1 MIDTESLKNL
11 VIDMATTGLLTSY
24 VEGDDTVNEILAN
37 LPPVSNKRKK
47 LLEQSFDYDEK
58 PSIPKHWKWVRL
70 GEFSSYGDTPT
81 KILVD
86 SMKEQM
92 WILELEDIETGGKL
106 LVKKRFPDR
115 KPAGE
120 KTAFTKGQI
129 LYSKL
134 RPYLK
139 KVLVADEDG
148 ASTPELVSFDVFGG
162 VNSQYISYCLINS
175 YVDRMINKRSYGV
188 KMPRVDAGFMVNIP
202 IPLPPLLEQELIVKL
217 VETAFHEIDRIAD
230 LQQRYESDREILKGK
245 IIDAG
250 ICGKLTEQLPE
261 DGDAEELYAQIQ
273 EEKAKLIKDGKIK
286 KENPLPP
293 ISEDEI
299 PFEIPSNWKWCRL
312 QELVY
317 ILGDGIH
324 GTPHYDQCGEYYF
337 INGNNLSEGKIVL
350 KASTKRIG
358 EDEYLKYKKD
368 LNESTILVSI
378 NGTIGNL
385 AYYNNERII
394 LGKSACYFTLLDRRM
409 KEFVFFVLKSDYFLK
424 YAHFSA
430 TGVTIKNVSLKAMNY
445 FMIPM
450 PSIIEQERI
459 VNRINRLMG
468 ILIGNVA

>member
-1 MIDTESLKNL
+1 MIDTEALRKK
-11 VIDMATTGLLTSY
+11 VIDLAIQGKLTQQLPKDGNAEDLY
-24 VEGDDTVNEILAN
+24 AQIQEEKTKLIKEEKIKKENP
-37 LPPVSNKRKK
+37 LPPIT
-47 LLEQSFDYDEK
+47 EDE
-58 PSIPKHWKWVRL
+58 IPFEIPNNWKWVCL
-70 GEFSSYGDTPT
+70 GELCTQITDGTHKTPTYQDEGIPFLSVKNISSGSFDLKDVKYISEEEHAELVRRCNPKKGDVLVCRIGTLGKAITIDFDMEFSIFVSLGLIKTTNTILSDYIVQVINSGYGDAWVMANKAGGAMHTY
-81 KILVD
+81 KINLN
-86 SMKEQM
+86 S
-92 WILELEDIETGGKL
+92 LSL
-106 LVKKRFPDR
+106 LSVPF
-115 KPAGE
+115 
-120 KTAFTKGQI
+120 
-129 LYSKL
+129 
-134 RPYLK
+134 
-139 KVLVADEDG
+139 
-148 ASTPELVSFDVFGG
+148 
-162 VNSQYISYCLINS
+162 
-175 YVDRMINKRSYGV
+175 
-188 KMPRVDAGFMVNIP
+188 
-202 IPLPPLLEQELIVKL
+202 PPLAEQKRIVEKIKEVL
-217 VETAFHEIDRIAD
+217 AQIDIID
-230 LQQRYESDREILKGK
+230 TLQQQYESDREILKGK

-286 KENPLPP
+286 KEKPLPP

-350 KASTKRIG
+350 KASTKKIG

-394 LGKSACYFTLLDRRM
+394 LGKSACYFNLLDRRM

-430 TGVTIKNVSLKAMNY
+430 TGVTIKNVSLKAMNN

-450 PSIIEQERI
+450 P
-459 VNRINRLMG
+459 
-468 ILIGNVA
+468 